1 MKKNNYSVL
10 RFLSV
15 IGFIILWQVFATVNK
30 DVEIMKPAYMPSPY
44 EVFLTAVDYI
54 RRGEF
59 LPSVM
64 NSMQRVLT
72 GFLIGCVIALVLGYI
87 MAKHPVIENML
98 DPIFS
103 LIGAVPAYAFM
114 PLFIIWFGIG
124 EKAKIIL
131 IVYSTALPLLSYM
144 IQGIKSVDPLL
155 IRSAMSL
162 GANEWQVFKFVI
174 IKSAMPYILTGMEV
188 TLGLTFSALIVA
200 EMMGADSGLG
210 YIIVFSR
217 NWFKVADMFM
227 AMSVIGILYIL
238 MKAILGL
245 IKKRVLRWQK
255 TGFDGAV
262 E

>member
-1 MKKNNYSVL
+1 MKKNYSIL
-10 RFLSV
+10 RTVSV
-15 IGFIILWQVFATVNK
+15 IGFVVAWQIFATINM
-30 DVEIMKPAYMPSPY
+30 DAEFIKPTYMPSPY
-44 EVFLTAVDYI
+44 EVFLTAVDYMK
-54 RRGEF
+54 RGEF
-59 LPSVM
+59 IPSVM
-64 NSMQRVLT
+64 NSLVRVLK
-72 GFLIGCVIALVLGYI
+72 GFSIGCVIAIVLGYI
-87 MAKHPVIENML
+87 MAKHPIIENII

-103 LIGAVPAYAFM
+103 VIGSIPAYAFM

-131 IVYSTALPLLSYM
+131 IVYSTALPLLSYI
-144 IQGIKSVDPLL
+144 IQGIKSVDPIL

-174 IKSAMPYILTGMEV
+174 VKSAMPHILTGMEV

-227 AMSVIGILYIL
+227 AMTVIGILYIV
-238 MKAILGL
+238 MKGILGL
-245 IKKRVLRWQK
+245 IKKKVLKWQN
-255 TGFDGAV
+255 TGFEGAV